1 MKLLCLLKI
10 IYIQVAFLHTR
21 KKFTTQIHLTKPAKW
36 ILNQSGRG
44 EGGGATIKGTH
55 LLSGHYIAESPLLNQ
70 GHHLLDIEV
79 CERDGRHCDLPAT
92 PPRKT
97 VPKTEDQRA
106 GKKDQTKVGL
116 GGFFK

>member
-36 ILNQSGRG
+36 IHNQRGRD
-44 EGGGATIKGTH
+44 EGGGATIQGTH
-55 LLSGHYIAESPLLNQ
+55 LLIGHRIAEAPLLKQ

-79 CERDGRHCDLPAT
+79 CERGGRHCVLPVT

-97 VPKTEDQRA
+97 LSKIKWSQ
-106 GKKDQTKVGL
+106 
-116 GGFFK
+116 